1 MTFLWFA
8 VWFIADHLGDR
19 APLVFDPANTWAVT
33 LLLAIALDL
42 ASLHAST
49 QAYGRRTS

>member
-1 MTFLWFA
+1 MTFLWFV
-8 VWFIADHLGDR
+8 VWFIADHVGDR

-42 ASLHAST
+42 AGLQASA
-49 QAYGRRTS
+49 QARGRGAS

>member
-1 MTFLWFA
+1 VTVLWFA

-19 APLVFDPANTWAVT
+19 APLLLAPANAWTTT

-42 ASLHAST
+42 AAAHAMRG
-49 QAYGRRTS
+49 AGRRGS